1 MMIRLFL
8 VMMIGVVLSG
18 CLATGGPI
26 HYYKGEPRD
35 ESKLATIIL
44 PEEIDVVA
52 VNNRKRALPLVR
64 GETYELK
71 LLPGLNELVLEYD
84 TLWELDADTHETVTS
99 DVVMIS
105 QVLKAGDVYS
115 ISVPKFDS
123 LSAAKQ
129 YAKNFKVD
137 MVKKATGETVA
148 SKPARY
154 GVMSSV
160 PMSRVMSNLEAGVT
174 GESEVVVHGSE
185 DRAHQAAGL
194 YSPLQNLRYWWKEA
208 SEQERELFEDWMA
221 TVE

>member
-1 MMIRLFL
+1 MIRFFVLL
-8 VMMIGVVLSG
+8 MCGVVLSG

-26 HYYKGEPRD
+26 HYYKGEKRD
-35 ESKLATIIL
+35 ESRLATIIL

-84 TLWELDADTHETVTS
+84 TIWEIDSDTHENVVS
-99 DVVMIS
+99 DVVMVS
-105 QVLKAGDVYS
+105 QVLKAGDVYT
-115 ISVPKFDS
+115 IKVPKFDT
-123 LSAAKQ
+123 LKAAKQ
-129 YAKNFKVD
+129 FADDFKVE
-137 MVKKATGETVA
+137 MVEQQSGEKAV

-154 GVMSSV
+154 GVASSV
-160 PMSRVMSNLEAGVT
+160 PMNRIISNVKAGVT
-174 GESEVVVHGSE
+174 GESEIVIHGAE

-221 TVE
+221 TVD